1 MSEASF
7 RFYAQL
13 NYFLARHRRVAGFIH
28 SFDESPSIKD
38 MIESLGVPHTEVKLI
53 LVNGSPVDFT
63 YRVQDGDRISVY
75 PAFTGI
81 DIAPVA
87 DKQMQDA
94 AEIRFILDVHLG
106 RLAAYLRML
115 GFDTLYR
122 NDYDDP
128 ELAQVSS
135 SEDRILLTRDL
146 GLLKRSMV
154 RHGYYVRNTNPHRQL
169 AEVLRQFNLMGV
181 NRPFHRCLQCNGL
194 LEVVDKAAIDDR
206 LTDRTK
212 QYYNDFRICRSCD
225 KIFWQGSHYQKM
237 RQLIDRVI
245 SGEVSPD

>member
-1 MSEASF
+1 MPEASF

-13 NYFLARHRRVAGFIH
+13 NYFLARHRRVAGFSH
-28 SFDESPSIKD
+28 TFDESPSIKD
-38 MIESLGVPHTEVKLI
+38 MIESLGVPHTEVTLI
-53 LVNGSPVDFT
+53 LVNGNPVDFA

-81 DIAPVA
+81 DIAPLS
-87 DKQMQDA
+87 DNPTGDA
-94 AEIRFILDVHLG
+94 VEMRFILDVHLG

-135 SEDRILLTRDL
+135 DEDRILLTRDL
-146 GLLKRSMV
+146 GLLKRSVV
-154 RHGYYVRNTNPHRQL
+154 RHGYYVRNTDPVRQL
-169 AEVLRQFNLMGV
+169 AEVLRQYNLFDM
-181 NRPFHRCLQCNGL
+181 NRPFHRCLNCNNL

-206 LTDRTK
+206 LTARTK
-212 QYYNDFRICRSCD
+212 QYYDDFRICR
-225 KIFWQGSHYQKM
+225 
-237 RQLIDRVI
+237 
-245 SGEVSPD
+245 